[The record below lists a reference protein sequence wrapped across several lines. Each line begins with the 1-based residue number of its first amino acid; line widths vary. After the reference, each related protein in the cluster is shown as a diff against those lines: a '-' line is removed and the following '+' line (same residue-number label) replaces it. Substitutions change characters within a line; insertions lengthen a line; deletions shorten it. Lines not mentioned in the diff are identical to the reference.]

1 MIDRIPFEIKNI
13 MHKIRN
19 EGFTSYLVGGCVRDL
34 LMDREPNDFDI
45 ASDAMP
51 DDIIRIFGSEN
62 TCPTGIKYGTVT
74 VFTESMQAEITRY
87 RCDGEYSDFRTP
99 DEVTFVDDIHADLM
113 RRDFTINALALGI
126 DGEIIDDFG
135 GIEHIRSKTIS
146 CVGEPCKRFSE
157 DALRILRAVR
167 FASELD
173 FEIAPETN
181 AAMLALKDNLK
192 KISAE
197 RINKEFVRIVCG
209 RNSRRVLSRYSDI
222 LAVFI
227 PEIKKSVG
235 FEQYSPYH
243 KYTVWEHTAKAVSK
257 AADKPLVKLTMF
269 FHDISK
275 PDSFYLDETGRGHF
289 KGHGKVG
296 AAAAKEIMKR
306 LKFDNKTISDVT
318 TLIYF
323 HSEDIES
330 DADIKKL
337 ISKLGEEL
345 FFALLDVKRADNS
358 AKNDFVLE
366 ELSEIDEIEK
376 NACHIITSGE
386 CYSLRQLAVNGND
399 LAEIGITGRNAG
411 VTLNTLLNLVI
422 EGKTENTRSELISA
436 ALEILRK
443 G

>member
-1 MIDRIPFEIKNI
+1 MQFSFPKSKNQSDLSS
-13 MHKIRN
+13 IR
-19 EGFTSYLVGGCVRDL
+19 
-34 LMDREPNDFDI
+34 
-45 ASDAMP
+45 
-51 DDIIRIFGSEN
+51 
-62 TCPTGIKYGTVT
+62 
-74 VFTESMQAEITRY
+74 
-87 RCDGEYSDFRTP
+87 
-99 DEVTFVDDIHADLM
+99 H
-113 RRDFTINALALGI
+113 
-126 DGEIIDDFG
+126 
-135 GIEHIRSKTIS
+135 
-146 CVGEPCKRFSE
+146 
-157 DALRILRAVR
+157 
-167 FASELD
+167 
-173 FEIAPETN
+173 
-181 AAMLALKDNLK
+181 
-192 KISAE
+192 
-197 RINKEFVRIVCG
+197 
-209 RNSRRVLSRYSDI
+209 
-222 LAVFI
+222 
-227 PEIKKSVG
+227 
-235 FEQYSPYH
+235 H

-275 PDSFYLDETGRGHF
+275 PDSFYLDKTGRGHF

-337 ISKLGEEL
+337 LSKLGEEL

-376 NACHIITSGE
+376 NARHIITSGE

-411 VTLNTLLNLVI
+411 VTLDTLLNLVI